1 MRRIAEIAAPVAVA
15 TAVLGGCGGSS
26 KPTTHTTSAAATTP
40 QVSAPQVHG
49 KLDRAHYI
57 AAADGVCTK
66 ARNIATAG
74 NKAVGQALEAG
85 QSAAAA
91 QAIQRLYPNY
101 VGAIVQLETIRQPR
115 ADRVQLRTI
124 FKVMEEQ
131 TRTLPIYARA
141 LASGD
146 QTTMKAVSVVERRL
160 TAQVGKTSKAYG
172 FKVCGRS

>member
-1 MRRIAEIAAPVAVA
+1 MRHITAIALSAVVAVA
-15 TAVLGGCGGSS
+15 LGGCGGSS
-26 KPTTHTTSAAATTP
+26 TPPAQTTSAAATSP
-40 QVSAPQVHG
+40 QISAPQVQG
-49 KLDRAHYI
+49 RLDRPHYI
-57 AAADGVCTK
+57 QVADGVC
-66 ARNIATAG
+66 ARARDIATTA
-74 NKAVGQALEAG
+74 NKAVGQALQAG
-85 QSAAAA
+85 QPTAAA
-91 QAIQRLYPNY
+91 QAIQRFYPTY
-101 VGAIVQLETIRQPR
+101 VAAIVQLEAIKQPR

-146 QTTMKAVSVVERRL
+146 QTTLKAVRVVERRL